1 MKKLMTIFVVLFF
14 TSCSSEDTP
23 VSDAEKFAYCACDA
37 VESKVEEKKRN
48 CTKMIFEHEKKYKYN
63 EDDTKAYK
71 KAMTKVLDDCGIGAA
86 LDWPL
91 K

>member
-1 MKKLMTIFVVLFF
+1 MTICCIILS
-14 TSCSSEDTP
+14 SCSSEDTP
-23 VSDAEKFAYCACDA
+23 VSDAEKYAYCMCDA
-37 VESKVEEKKRN
+37 FESKDEEKARN
-48 CTKMIFEHEKKYKYN
+48 CTKMIFEHEKKYKDN

-71 KAMTKVLDDCGIGAA
+71 KAMTKVLDDCGIGVA